1 MPDKK
6 NILICPL
13 DWGLGH
19 ATRCVP
25 VIQEFLNSGVNVI
38 IAADK
43 RPLAFLKKEFPS
55 LTFITFQGYEITYP
69 EKGIMAV
76 KMLFSLP
83 RIFRG
88 IRRERKFLQKIITE
102 YNIDVVISDNRYGLW
117 NKSVKCVFITHQ
129 LTVRISGWLKFL
141 EYLTTILNKHFIK
154 KYDECWVPDLQG
166 RNNLSGELS
175 AKHKEF
181 HNVHFVGL
189 LSRFRNYQEI
199 NSDHNIKY
207 DIIFI
212 LSGPEPQRTV
222 FENIIFEQL
231 KKNNHFKAI
240 IVRGITEST
249 EERQLSENIRI
260 INHLE
265 TDKLAQAISE
275 SALVICRPGYSS
287 IMDLVTLGKNAVFVP
302 TPGQTEQEYLSKY
315 FRSKIIFYSIRQKSF
330 SLQKVIKKAA
340 FYNGLKIDNDNNC
353 LRERIQEIIK

>member
-6 NILICPL
+6 NILVCPL

-25 VIQEFLNSGVNVI
+25 VIQEFLNLGVNVI

-43 RPLAFLKKEFPS
+43 RPLAFLKKEFPA
-55 LTFITFQGYEITYP
+55 LTFITFPGYDITYP

-88 IRRERKFLQKIITE
+88 IRKEKKFLQKIITE

-117 NKSVKCVFITHQ
+117 NKSVKCIFITHQ
-129 LTVRISGWLKFL
+129 LSVQIPGWLKFF
-141 EYLTTILNKHFIK
+141 EYFAMQLNKHYIK

-175 AKHKEF
+175 AKHKDF
-181 HNVHFVGL
+181 HNVYFIGL
-189 LSRFRNYQEI
+189 LSRFRNYR
-199 NSDHNIKY
+199 NKFNDNKIKY

-222 FENIIFEQL
+222 FENIVLEQL
-231 KKNNHFKAI
+231 KKNNHLKAI

-249 EERQLSENIRI
+249 EEKYINENIKI
-260 INHLE
+260 VNHLK
-265 TDKLAQAISE
+265 TDQLAQAILE

-287 IMDLVTLGKNAVFVP
+287 IMDLITLGRNAVFVP
-302 TPGQTEQEYLSKY
+302 TPGQTEQEYLSKL
-315 FRSKIIFYSIRQKSF
+315 FRNKILFYSVSQRSF
-330 SLQKVIKKAA
+330 SLHKVIEKAA
-340 FYNGLKIDNDNNC
+340 FYGGLKIDNDNNC
-353 LRERIQEIIK
+353 LRYRIKALIK